1 MLYNRNF
8 KIKIVFLH
16 YQVNNLTKSQW
27 NLYNSTNYKYTK
39 KMIQSMT
46 GFGKATCEYGNKKI
60 VVEIKSLNSKQLDVS
75 TRISGLYREK
85 DIEIRNELSQKL
97 ERGKIDFSL
106 YVDNSGKESVTQ
118 INQSVVESYYQQI
131 KTLSDKIGI
140 EVPGNWFEV
149 LLRLPD
155 TMKTEIVELDENE
168 WIEIRKT
175 MEIAIEQFTA
185 FRVQEGKSLE
195 AVFNNKI
202 AHISQLLDEVAPFE
216 AERVEKI
223 KARLEENLQALSDKI
238 DYDKNRLEQ
247 ELIFYIEKLDVN
259 EEKVRLRNHLE
270 YFMETM
276 QHEKSPGKKLGFIAQ
291 EIGREVNT
299 LGSKSNNSEM
309 QKIVVL
315 MKDDLEQIK
324 EQVLNVL

>member
-1 MLYNRNF
+1 
-8 KIKIVFLH
+8 
-16 YQVNNLTKSQW
+16 
-27 NLYNSTNYKYTK
+27 
-39 KMIQSMT
+39 MT
-46 GFGKATCEYGNKKI
+46 GFGKATCEFGNKKI

-97 ERGKIDFSL
+97 ERGKIDLSL
-106 YVDNSGKESVTQ
+106 YVDNSSKESVTQ
-118 INQSVVESYYQQI
+118 INQSVIESYYQQI
-131 KTLSDKIGI
+131 KTLADNIG
-140 EVPGNWFEV
+140 VDMPTNWFDI

-155 TMKTEIVELDENE
+155 TMKTETVELDENE
-168 WIEIRKT
+168 WLEIKKT
-175 MEIAIEQFTA
+175 IGMGIDQLTE
-185 FRVQEGKSLE
+185 FRIQEGKSLE
-195 AVFNNKI
+195 AVFANKI
-202 AHISQLLDEVAPFE
+202 AHIGELLEETAPFE

-223 KARLEENLQALSDKI
+223 KARLEENLKALSDKI

-259 EEKVRLRNHLE
+259 EEKVRLRNHLD
-270 YFMETM
+270 YFIETM

-291 EIGREVNT
+291 EIGREINT
-299 LGSKSNNSEM
+299 LGSKANNSDM

>member
-1 MLYNRNF
+1 
-8 KIKIVFLH
+8 
-16 YQVNNLTKSQW
+16 
-27 NLYNSTNYKYTK
+27 
-39 KMIQSMT
+39 MT
-46 GFGKATCEYGNKKI
+46 GFGKAICEFGNKKI
-60 VVEIKSLNSKQLDVS
+60 VVEVKSLNSKQLDVS

-97 ERGKIDFSL
+97 ERGKIDLSL

-118 INQSVVESYYQQI
+118 INQTVIESYYQQI
-131 KTLSDKIGI
+131 KSLSDKLGI
-140 EVPGNWFEV
+140 DVPVNWFDV

-155 TMKTEIVELDENE
+155 TMKTETVELDENE
-168 WIEIRKT
+168 WLEIRKT
-175 MEIAIEQFTA
+175 MTTALEQLTL
-185 FRVQEGKSLE
+185 FRIQEGKSLE
-195 AVFNNKI
+195 TVFNDKI
-202 AHISQLLDEVAPFE
+202 THIGQLLEETAPFE

-238 DYDKNRLEQ
+238 DIDKNRLEQ

-259 EEKVRLRNHLE
+259 EEKVRLRNHLN

-291 EIGREVNT
+291 EIGREINT
-299 LGSKSNNSEM
+299 LGSKANNSEM

>member
-1 MLYNRNF
+1 
-8 KIKIVFLH
+8 
-16 YQVNNLTKSQW
+16 
-27 NLYNSTNYKYTK
+27 
-39 KMIQSMT
+39 MT
-46 GFGKATCEYGNKKI
+46 GFGKATCEYSNKKI

-97 ERGKIDFSL
+97 ERGKIDLSL
-106 YVDNSGKESVTQ
+106 YVDNSGKEAVTL

-131 KTLSDKIGI
+131 KALSDKIGI
-140 EVPGNWFEV
+140 EVPANWFDV

-155 TMKTEIVELDENE
+155 TMKTETVELDENE

-175 MEIAIEQFTA
+175 IGLAIEQLVT
-185 FRVQEGKSLE
+185 FRIQEGKSLE
-195 AVFNNKI
+195 TVFVDKI
-202 AHISQLLDEVAPFE
+202 AHISQLLEDVAPFE
-216 AERVEKI
+216 SERVEKI
-223 KARLEENLQALSDKI
+223 KARLEETLTALSDKI

-270 YFMETM
+270 YFIETLD
-276 QHEKSPGKKLGFIAQ
+276 HEKSPGKKLGFIAQ

>member
-1 MLYNRNF
+1 M
-8 KIKIVFLH
+8 V
-16 YQVNNLTKSQW
+16 
-27 NLYNSTNYKYTK
+27 
-39 KMIQSMT
+39 QSMT
-46 GFGKATCEYGNKKI
+46 GYGKASCEFGNKKI

-97 ERGKIDFSL
+97 ERGKVDFSL
-106 YVDNSGKESVTQ
+106 YVDNSGKESVSQ
-118 INQSVVESYYQQI
+118 INSSVVEAYYQQI
-131 KTLSDKIGI
+131 KTIANNIGI
-140 EVPGNWFEV
+140 EVPANWFEV

-155 TMKTEIVELDENE
+155 TMKTETVELDENE
-168 WIEIRKT
+168 WIEIKKIINT
-175 MEIAIEQFTA
+175 AIDQLTE

-195 AVFNNKI
+195 NVFVNKI
-202 AHISQLLDEVAPFE
+202 SHIADLLEQVAPYE
-216 AERVEKI
+216 QERVEKI
-223 KARLEENLQALSDKI
+223 KARLEENLLALSDKI
-238 DYDKNRLEQ
+238 DYDKNRIEQ
-247 ELIFYIEKLDVN
+247 ELVFYIEKLDVN
-259 EEKVRLRNHLE
+259 EEKVRLKNHLD
-270 YFMETM
+270 YFVETM

-299 LGSKSNNSEM
+299 LGSKSNHSEM

>member
-1 MLYNRNF
+1 
-8 KIKIVFLH
+8 
-16 YQVNNLTKSQW
+16 
-27 NLYNSTNYKYTK
+27 
-39 KMIQSMT
+39 MT

-97 ERGKIDFSL
+97 ERGKIDLSL

-118 INQSVVESYYQQI
+118 INQSVLEAYYEQI
-131 KTLSDKIGI
+131 KTLSVNLGI
-140 EVPGNWFEV
+140 EVPSNWFEI
-149 LLRLPD
+149 LLRLPE
-155 TMKTEIVELDENE
+155 TMKTETVEMDDNE
-168 WIEIRKT
+168 WIEIKKA
-175 MEIAIEQFTA
+175 IALAIEQLTE
-185 FRVQEGKSLE
+185 FRIQEGKSLE
-195 AVFNNKI
+195 GVFNAKI
-202 AHISQLLDEVAPFE
+202 AHIGQLLVETAPYE
-216 AERVEKI
+216 MERVEKI
-223 KARLEENLQALSDKI
+223 KGRLEENLQALSDKI

-259 EEKVRLRNHLE
+259 EEKVRLRNHLD
-270 YFMETM
+270 YFIETM

-291 EIGREVNT
+291 EIGREINT
-299 LGSKSNNSEM
+299 LGSKSNQSEM

>member
-1 MLYNRNF
+1 
-8 KIKIVFLH
+8 
-16 YQVNNLTKSQW
+16 
-27 NLYNSTNYKYTK
+27 
-39 KMIQSMT
+39 MIQSMT

-97 ERGKIDFSL
+97 ERGKIDLSL

-118 INQSVVESYYQQI
+118 INQSVIESYYQQI
-131 KTLSDKIGI
+131 KALSDKIGI
-140 EVPGNWFEV
+140 AVPVNWFEV

-155 TMKTEIVELDENE
+155 TMKTETVELDENE
-168 WIEIRKT
+168 WIEIKKT
-175 MEIAIEQFTA
+175 IALAIEQLTI
-185 FRVQEGKSLE
+185 FRIQEGKSLE
-195 AVFNNKI
+195 SVFDNKI
-202 AHISQLLDEVAPFE
+202 AHIGQLLEETAPFE
-216 AERVEKI
+216 TERVEKI
-223 KARLEENLQALSDKI
+223 KARLEESLQALSDKI
-238 DYDKNRLEQ
+238 DFDKNRLEQ

-270 YFMETM
+270 YFIETM

>member
-1 MLYNRNF
+1 
-8 KIKIVFLH
+8 
-16 YQVNNLTKSQW
+16 
-27 NLYNSTNYKYTK
+27 
-39 KMIQSMT
+39 MIQSMT
-46 GFGKATCEYGNKKI
+46 GFGKATCEFGNKKI

-85 DIEIRNELSQKL
+85 DIELRNELSQKL
-97 ERGKIDFSL
+97 ERGKIDLSL

-118 INQSVVESYYQQI
+118 INQSVVESYYEQI
-131 KTLSDKIGI
+131 RNLSANLNI
-140 EVPGNWFEV
+140 EVPSNWFEV

-155 TMKTEIVELDENE
+155 TMKTETVELDENE
-168 WIEIRKT
+168 WIEIKKT
-175 MEIAIEQFTA
+175 LSQAIEQLIE
-185 FRVQEGKSLE
+185 FRIQEGKSLE
-195 AVFNNKI
+195 NVFNTKI
-202 AHISQLLDEVAPFE
+202 AHIAELLKETEPFE
-216 AERVEKI
+216 GERVEKI
-223 KARLEENLQALSDKI
+223 KTRLEENLQALSDKI

-259 EEKVRLRNHLE
+259 EEKVRLQNHLE

-291 EIGREVNT
+291 EIGREINT
-299 LGSKSNNSEM
+299 LGSKSNQSEM

>member
-1 MLYNRNF
+1 
-8 KIKIVFLH
+8 
-16 YQVNNLTKSQW
+16 
-27 NLYNSTNYKYTK
+27 
-39 KMIQSMT
+39 MT
-46 GFGKATCEYGNKKI
+46 GFGKATCEYGNQKI

-106 YVDNSGKESVTQ
+106 YVDNSGKESVSQ
-118 INQSVVESYYQQI
+118 INQSVVEAYYQQI
-131 KTLSDKIGI
+131 KALSDKIGI
-140 EVPGNWFEV
+140 DVPSNWFEV

-155 TMKTEIVELDENE
+155 TMKTETVELDENE
-168 WIEIRKT
+168 WLEIRKT
-175 MEIAIEQFTA
+175 IAVAIEQFNA

-195 AVFNNKI
+195 AVFVNKI

-270 YFMETM
+270 YFIETM

>member
-1 MLYNRNF
+1 
-8 KIKIVFLH
+8 
-16 YQVNNLTKSQW
+16 
-27 NLYNSTNYKYTK
+27 
-39 KMIQSMT
+39 MIQSMT
-46 GFGKATCEYGNKKI
+46 GFGKATCEYNNKKI

-97 ERGKIDFSL
+97 ERGKIDLSL

-118 INQSVVESYYQQI
+118 INQTVVESYYEQI
-131 KTLSDKIGI
+131 KALSFNLGI
-140 EVPGNWFEV
+140 EVPANWFEV

-155 TMKTEIVELDENE
+155 TMKTETVEMDEDE
-168 WIEIRKT
+168 WIEIKKA
-175 MEIAIEQFTA
+175 IAQAINQLIE
-185 FRVQEGKSLE
+185 FRIQEGKSLE
-195 AVFNNKI
+195 NVFNTKI
-202 AHISQLLDEVAPFE
+202 AHIGQLLEETAPYE
-216 AERVEKI
+216 MERVEKI
-223 KARLEENLQALSDKI
+223 KTRLEENLIALSDKI

-259 EEKVRLRNHLE
+259 EEKVRLRNHLD
-270 YFMETM
+270 YFLETM
-276 QHEKSPGKKLGFIAQ
+276 QHENSPGKKLGFIAQ
-291 EIGREVNT
+291 EIGREINT
-299 LGSKSNNSEM
+299 LGSKSNQSEM